1 MRDIHGQERG
11 QTRLSYFLEHL
22 ECSHISKVL
31 KRNSKIIKVTELCRC
46 RRVRADSNDTGP
58 RRAPSCPKA
67 MPDAAAAVGVGPELI
82 AERSGG
88 CSSLGDIYTL
98 SLHDAGIKVASGLE
112 G

>member
-1 MRDIHGQERG
+1 
-11 QTRLSYFLEHL
+11 
-22 ECSHISKVL
+22 
-31 KRNSKIIKVTELCRC
+31 
-46 RRVRADSNDTGP
+46 
-58 RRAPSCPKA
+58 

>member
-1 MRDIHGQERG
+1 
-11 QTRLSYFLEHL
+11 
-22 ECSHISKVL
+22 
-31 KRNSKIIKVTELCRC
+31 
-46 RRVRADSNDTGP
+46 
-58 RRAPSCPKA
+58 

-88 CSSLGDIYTL
+88 SSLGDIYTL

>member
-1 MRDIHGQERG
+1 MRDIHGQERTDPSILFFRSA
-11 QTRLSYFLEHL
+11 Q
-22 ECSHISKVL
+22 K
-31 KRNSKIIKVTELCRC
+31 NSNTEVTELWELVGARSG
-46 RRVRADSNDTGP
+46 RYNDTGP

>member
-1 MRDIHGQERG
+1 ME
-11 QTRLSYFLEHL
+11 
-22 ECSHISKVL
+22 
-31 KRNSKIIKVTELCRC
+31 VTELWELSG
-46 RRVRADSNDTGP
+46 RVRADSNDTGP

-112 G
+112 GCAIRRMLARPG